1 MSAHVHFDV
10 EAAVA
15 RLIAETEN
23 VGQEALA
30 QVGDT
35 DGRAFVMAQT
45 ALRLAFISVDKAV
58 MEMANKGASRETVE
72 SAMCAMLANIV
83 AGKLDE
89 GGNVGRLWAS
99 NFLDYVKMCREGIDT
114 VQRTVTTTPMQGGQ
128 A

>member
-15 RLIAETEN
+15 QLIAENME
-23 VGQEALA
+23 VHQEALA
-30 QVGDT
+30 KAGD
-35 DGRAFVMAQT
+35 DESRAFVTAQSR
-45 ALRLAFISVDKAV
+45 LRHAFITVDKAV
-58 MEMANKGASRETVE
+58 MKMANEGASRKTIE

-89 GGNVGRLWAS
+89 GGGIGRLWAS
-99 NFLDYVKMCREGIDT
+99 NFLDYVKMCREGANT
-114 VQRTVTTTPMQGGQ
+114 VQRTVTATPMQGGR